1 MTSNPD
7 TAVAT
12 RVTPDVTGMRI
23 AHRGMI
29 ADTRRFAQITAQ
41 IAAGSACPH
50 RRVAAITEY
59 LNLLCD
65 SIHHHHTIEDDVLWP
80 VLIASAGPDVDVREL
95 EDDHIHVDE
104 LLSTLR
110 TRAAAFAVAS
120 DKQAAAAELAET
132 LETAH
137 ALLSEHIADEEKVVF
152 PIIDE
157 YVSLED
163 WARVEKAAK
172 QGGNLKFEVPRV
184 LQHATEPELARMKQE
199 AGLVIRLMLKVLVRG
214 FDKREAIIAG

>member
-1 MTSNPD
+1 MTSNP
-7 TAVAT
+7 AVTT
-12 RVTPDVTGMRI
+12 RVTPDVTGMKI

-29 ADTRRFAQITAQ
+29 ADTRRFAQITAR
-41 IAAGSACPH
+41 IAAGSPCPP
-50 RRVAAITEY
+50 RRAAAITEY

-80 VLIASAGPDVDVREL
+80 VLIASAGPAVDVREL

-104 LLSTLR
+104 LLATLR

-120 DKQAAAAELAET
+120 DKQAAAAALAET

-137 ALLSEHIADEEKVVF
+137 TLLSEHIADEEKVVF

-157 YVSLED
+157 HVTLED
-163 WARVEKAAK
+163 WARIEKAAK

-184 LQHATEPELARMKQE
+184 LQHATEPELVRMKQD
-199 AGLVIRLMLKVLVRG
+199 AGLAIRLMLKVLVRG
-214 FDKREAIIAG
+214 FNKREAIIAG